1 MKITLFVKSTFIVIA
16 IGLSQVFFFAFA
28 QDVYVRG
35 MGSDSKK
42 EVALKK
48 ALLSAWK
55 NYASTLKDSKLLN
68 VMDNEKMF
76 TDDLENVITN
86 VQVIDEKCE
95 SGWSGMC
102 SVSIKATVSD
112 SIINAKLTQLSRSTT
127 TATSSSS
134 SSGLV
139 AFIVMA
145 REAKSEGG
153 GSRQTFDPRAVRRAE
168 STVGTS
174 GASASVDTTAANRSG
189 SREASSDAATVTQ
202 TSKTETGGSRTLKND
217 IVITNTITYGVY
229 PDVGT
234 MTSAVGSAFTTN
246 SIKTTPWPFLVARCK
261 VPSSATFSKTFA
273 ESPDGMLSDEFTGGI
288 MVKLLECKEV
298 NVSKLI
304 FATVSIDGFRPNP
317 NNGATMA
324 TGQVNILGMDLESG
338 SVIANIGQAFIGQG
352 STQQDAARD
361 AIRNAGQIA
370 SVEAVNQVRK
380 K

>member
-1 MKITLFVKSTFIVIA
+1 
-16 IGLSQVFFFAFA
+16 
-28 QDVYVRG
+28 
-35 MGSDSKK
+35 
-42 EVALKK
+42 
-48 ALLSAWK
+48 LLWH
-55 NYASTLKDSKLLN
+55 
-68 VMDNEKMF
+68 
-76 TDDLENVITN
+76 
-86 VQVIDEKCE
+86 
-95 SGWSGMC
+95 
-102 SVSIKATVSD
+102 
-112 SIINAKLTQLSRSTT
+112 
-127 TATSSSS
+127 
-134 SSGLV
+134 
-139 AFIVMA
+139 
-145 REAKSEGG
+145 EAKSEGG